1 AEAVPELASAGCRV
15 LVPYLRGYGPTSFLS
30 VETPLRSGQQAALG
44 QDLLDFLDALDITE
58 AVLAG
63 FDWGG
68 RAACIVSALWPD
80 RVQGLVTCGGY
91 NIQDIAASVKPAH
104 PEQEHRLW
112 YQYYFLSERGRVG
125 LSASRFELC
134 RLLWRMWS
142 PSWRFSDAT
151 YAATAKS
158 FDNADFVDV
167 VIHSYRHR
175 FGYVAGDPVFD
186 DLETKLAEQP
196 PISVPTIAL
205 YGLDDGVTPPIVSG
219 SGPPAQRFTGAY
231 ERRDLPGVG
240 HNPPQENPG
249 AFVAAV
255 LDVLN

>member
-1 AEAVPELASAGCRV
+1 MTVAELVADRQRLLGERDRPVV
-15 LVPYLRGYGPTSFLS
+15 LP
-30 VETPLRSGQQAALG
+30 
-44 QDLLDFLDALDITE
+44 
-58 AVLAG
+58 
-63 FDWGG
+63 
-68 RAACIVSALWPD
+68 RAPQREREV
-80 RVQGLVTCGGY
+80 V
-91 NIQDIAASVKPAH
+91 
-104 PEQEHRLW
+104 
-112 YQYYFLSERGRVG
+112 ERGRVG

-255 LDVLN
+255 LDVLNAG